1 MLKRSTKRKESVSSE
16 ENDFTELYATLQFK
30 VDFPTKLNQSLYMV
44 GNKEEL
50 GNWDENAAIK
60 LINIDNNTSI
70 WESQKSIECPVGM
83 TIEYKYLIFDSKT
96 NKKIFEK
103 LPNNSN
109 RSITAK
115 KPGQYIILDKKGEL
129 KANIS
134 FFGKEKRGS
143 KRKLSR
149 MYFDTLNSKDFI
161 NEENIKNLKF
171 NTSKSEDYSDFI
183 SNLSP
188 QDLLSY
194 ENNNDN
200 FDEYDIKDAELL
212 YQKKDSFDN
221 EYSILMRKDNIDRI
235 IMVSIYLPIRIKK
248 KDMNKKEYEIIEDEN
263 TFFSRY
269 INVLKNSDT
278 VNLIWVG
285 MLKNYFDFEEEE
297 ISYIDN
303 LLQEKNYF
311 MIRPNKKEWNL
322 YLFYIERIMFPV
334 FYTSSVSIDDE
345 FSADNKRYYD
355 AFYNINKNYYDAIKD
370 NYLENDYIIIQSLAL
385 CFVPNLLINKNYN
398 SHIGLY
404 VQEVLP
410 SSDIIKAFPNYQEI
424 LKSILLCD
432 VIGFQDFTSARN
444 FLTIMKKFLG
454 IFNEITKKGVISLSY
469 LGRNIIIHIK
479 QPPLTYEYIKKLTED
494 DEFKLYD
501 KKYEKKFENNELT
514 VISLDYLFALTAIFN
529 KLKAIDLFLFS
540 HKDHKDLFKKC
551 SFIMWIKAYEQNAD
565 TEFEEE
571 EEENDTEEEEEEEDD
586 DYSEE
591 KENED
596 DNNKITKKKVLK
608 IKSELSIK
616 QNSQLINIKM
626 EKYKKKI
633 EQEVFK
639 ICEKYKNKNIITIKY
654 IEGQNTSSFTIFKR
668 LAIFKHSNIL
678 LYPFFLRDQGIF
690 VKEFFS
696 MKTEKSKKYGA
707 IVSENMP
714 YMGTRSIVKVNPF
727 DSDVIYKALNQI
739 YGWNFNKVR
748 LNSDFISIQK
758 NDVENWIK
766 SFLNDMRR
774 IKLNDSNNKMKMGL
788 GRDIAIIK
796 LNKHFRQIKPDKL
809 YRYYKSAKSRL
820 LIFNY
825 ENTLIIDNKIEK
837 NNPNFSK
844 RIIKIIS
851 SFCSDPNNTVFILSK
866 YDHEIL
872 QKIFGSIKNLG
883 ICGDNGFIY
892 KYPESSDFMQ
902 LKYDMDISWRETAL
916 KIIKNFSERTEGS
929 KVIENKTS
937 IIFSYQNIDNYFGYE
952 QADELKSHLST
963 ILNTPNLDIVVSNSG
978 SLEIKPKNVNKGA
991 FLAKVLQDKYMEKK
1005 FDLIFIIG
1013 YDDTDEEMFK
1023 YLKSAV
1029 KYFHNFVKKFKII
1042 SATITKHIS
1051 NANYYFNEVN
1061 DCIENLEFIIK
1072 EKNKEMGDSKNNS
1085 YNKKNSKSEDKDN
1098 NFGSKEKIFNFNDEE
1113 DEK

>member
-1 MLKRSTKRKESVSSE
+1 MFKRTTKRRDSVSSE
-16 ENDFTELYATLQFK
+16 ENDITESYATLQFK
-30 VDFPTKLNQSLYMV
+30 VEYPTKLNQTLYMV

-60 LINIDNNTSI
+60 LINTDNTSSI
-70 WESQKSIECPVGM
+70 WESQISIECPVGM
-83 TIEYKYLIFDSKT
+83 TIKYKYLIIDSKN
-96 NKKIFEK
+96 NKKIYEK
-103 LPNNSN
+103 LPNNST

-134 FFGKEKRGS
+134 FVGIEKRSS

-149 MYFDTLNSKDFI
+149 MYFDTLNVKDFI
-161 NEENIKNLKF
+161 SEDNIKNLKF

-194 ENNNDN
+194 ENNNAN
-200 FDEYDIKDAELL
+200 FDEYDIKDAELS
-212 YQKKDSFDN
+212 YQKKDSFN
-221 EYSILMRKDNIDRI
+221 IEYSGLMSKDTIDNIDRI
-235 IMVSIYLPIRIKK
+235 IMVSIYLPIRVKK

-263 TFFSRY
+263 SFFSRY
-269 INVLKNSDT
+269 MNVLKNNDI

-285 MLKNYFDFEEEE
+285 MLRNYFDFEEEE

-311 MIRPNKKEWNL
+311 MIKPSKKEWNL
-322 YLFYIERIMFPV
+322 YLFYIERIMFPI
-334 FYTSSVSIDDE
+334 FYTSSVSVDDE
-345 FSADNKRYYD
+345 FLADNKRYYD
-355 AFYNINKNYYDAIKD
+355 AFYNINKNYYEAIKD
-370 NYLENDYIIIQSLAL
+370 NYIDNDYIIIQSLAL

-404 VQEVLP
+404 IQEVLP

-454 IFNEITKKGVISLSY
+454 IFNEITKKGIISLSY

-479 QPPLTYEYIKKLTED
+479 QPPLTYEYIKILTED

-501 KKYEKKFENNELT
+501 KKYEKKYENNELT
-514 VISLDYLFALTAIFN
+514 VISLDYLFTLTAIFN
-529 KLKAIDLFLFS
+529 KLKAIDLFLSS
-540 HKDHKDLFKKC
+540 HKDIIKKC

-586 DYSEE
+586 DNSE
-591 KENED
+591 ENED
-596 DNNKITKKKVLK
+596 NGKINKKKVLK

-639 ICEKYKNKNIITIKY
+639 ICDKYKNKNIISIKY

-668 LAIFKHSNIL
+668 LSIFKHSNIL
-678 LYPFFLRDQGIF
+678 LYPFFLKDQGIF

-714 YMGTRSIVKVNPF
+714 YMGTRSIVKVNPM
-727 DSDVIYKALNQI
+727 DSEGIFKALNQI

-748 LNSDFISIQK
+748 LNSDIISIQK
-758 NDVENWIK
+758 NNVEKWIK
-766 SFLNDMRR
+766 SFLNDMKR

-809 YRYYKSAKSRL
+809 YRYYKAAKSRL

-825 ENTLIIDNKIEK
+825 ENTLVLENKLEK
-837 NNPNFSK
+837 KNINFSK
-844 RIIKIIS
+844 RILKIIS

-872 QKIFGSIKNLG
+872 SKIFGSIKNLG

-892 KYPESSDFMQ
+892 KYPELSDFVQ
-902 LKYDMDISWRETAL
+902 LKYDIDNSWRETAL

-929 KVIENKTS
+929 KVIESKTS

-952 QADELKSHLST
+952 QADELKAHLST
-963 ILNTPNLDIVVSNSG
+963 ILNTPNLDIVALNSG

-1023 YLKSAV
+1023 YLKSAE
-1029 KYFHNFVKKFKII
+1029 KYFYNFVKKFKII
-1042 SATITKHIS
+1042 SATITKHMS

-1072 EKNKEMGDSKNNS
+1072 EKNKENGGDKNNS
-1085 YNKKNSKSEDKDN
+1085 YNKKNSRSEGEDN
-1098 NFGSKEKIFNFNDEE
+1098 GFADNEKIFNFNDEE